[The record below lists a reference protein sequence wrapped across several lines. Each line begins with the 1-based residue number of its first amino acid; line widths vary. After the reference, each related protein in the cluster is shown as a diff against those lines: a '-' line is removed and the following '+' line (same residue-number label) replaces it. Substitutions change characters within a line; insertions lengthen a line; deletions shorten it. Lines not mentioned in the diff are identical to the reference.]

1 MTQISPKPTAVVI
14 AKTLLQFTAQ
24 TFLEK
29 SVLNHWIGA
38 VSLMWRRGIIK
49 GTTTQ
54 WNVNSKAVD
63 CSGLY

>member
-29 SVLNHWIGA
+29 SVLNH
-38 VSLMWRRGIIK
+38 
-49 GTTTQ
+49 
-54 WNVNSKAVD
+54 
-63 CSGLY
+63 